1 MKLTHQD
8 RILQYLK
15 EYGSITSWA
24 AIKEFGATRLSAV
37 IYNLKKKGCKF
48 DEEWVHTTNRYDEP
62 VSFKKYIYVGGN

>member
-15 EYGSITSWA
+15 EYGSITSWE

-37 IYNLKKKGCKF
+37 IYN
-48 DEEWVHTTNRYDEP
+48 
-62 VSFKKYIYVGGN
+62 

>member
-1 MKLTHQD
+1 MKITYQD

-15 EYGSITSWA
+15 DYGSITSWE

-37 IYNLKKKGCKF
+37 IYNLKKNGYKF

-62 VSFKKYIYVGGN
+62 VSFKKYILVEGN

>member
-15 EYGSITSWA
+15 EYGSITSWE

-37 IYNLKKKGCKF
+37 IYNLKKKNNQIIKIGMDNF
-48 DEEWVHTTNRYDEP
+48 GMIT
-62 VSFKKYIYVGGN
+62 